1 MNTTSHRTTEGLS
14 CNAWGSLSAPDTLAT
29 LPKSKACPA
38 GRASKQRENYA
49 LFIQPQSN
57 DGLICKTCLH
67 LQRPHLFVTT
77 CEPLHSMFSVYD
89 YLVLQCGAGHRLPP
103 TWEKTQSLHIHV
115 TFRQ

>member
-1 MNTTSHRTTEGLS
+1 MRGAHLALRTHWPRCPKARPVQQDEHPNREKITRS
-14 CNAWGSLSAPDTLAT
+14 SSNAKT
-29 LPKSKACPA
+29 
-38 GRASKQRENYA
+38 
-49 LFIQPQSN
+49 QSN

-89 YLVLQCGAGHRLPP
+89 YLVLQCGAGHKLPP